1 MDCEP
6 KFMRDPGNNSR
17 LPALLRTF
25 VLVLLFLPAHVAF
38 VLLIDLNF
46 LPGEAGETTVGRTE
60 HQGRSKERLRLH
72 LHRQSEARGVD
83 VAVRPAFLVRDL
95 EPWALCSRTPVQS
108 SPGESV
114 SIRLTQPIALEI
126 WLAATPQNHR
136 APPA

>member
-1 MDCEP
+1 MSHP
-6 KFMRDPGNNSR
+6 RTSSR
-17 LPALLRTF
+17 LLALTRTF

-38 VLLIDLNF
+38 VLLIDLDF

-72 LHRQSEARGVD
+72 LLRQSEARS
-83 VAVRPAFLVRDL
+83 VASDVRPALLVRDL
-95 EPWALCSRTPVQS
+95 DPRVLCVRIPADSCA
-108 SPGESV
+108 GESV
-114 SIRLTQPIALEI
+114 SIRLTQPTALEI

>member
-6 KFMRDPGNNSR
+6 NFMRNPGNKSK

-38 VLLIDLNF
+38 VLLIDLDF
-46 LPGEAGETTVGRTE
+46 LPGEAGETTVGRSE
-60 HQGRSKERLRLH
+60 QQGRSKERLRLH
-72 LHRQSEARGVD
+72 LLRQSEARSAD
-83 VAVRPAFLVRDL
+83 VAVRPTILVRDL
-95 EPWALCSRTPVQS
+95 EPWALCSRAPAES
-108 SPGESV
+108 SAGESV
-114 SIRLTQPIALEI
+114 SIRLTQPTALEI